1 MRISDWSSDVC
12 SSDLLYRLA
21 EDRIGERQVER
32 QERLGRPR
40 LVEALPLDALV
51 DDLFRQVQ
59 GEVVEGQRSQH
70 EQQDGDLLGPAVSP
84 DVLEDIRFHASSWT
98 GRSGRSGSP
107 AARQR
112 RTLRFADRKSTRLNS
127 SH

>member
-84 DVLEDIRFHASSWT
+84 DGQIGRTSWRERVCQYVLTSVVAVYIKKKNNVT
-98 GRSGRSGSP
+98 
-107 AARQR
+107 
-112 RTLRFADRKSTRLNS
+112 K
-127 SH
+127 